1 MRKLV
6 IYTDYMKKGI
16 FYLLLI
22 CSSITANAQ
31 RFRGIDSVINIY
43 EASFQPEKIHL
54 HYDKQLV
61 KPGETVWFKAYLL
74 SGSQPIVRSTNLYV
88 DIYSQS
94 GKLLQHTIWPI
105 SKANSIGSFT
115 IPKAYRERLV
125 QVKAYTAWMRNFD
138 SSFMYR
144 YQLRMLDSS
153 AIVQTQQV
161 KSTAGIRFYP
171 EGGSIVADAPVNL
184 AFQITNQF
192 QQPMSGSG
200 WILSSTGDTA
210 TSFATEHDGM
220 GKCAFKHIL
229 GSVYTAVWT
238 DETGARHSTPLPA
251 AANLPAVMHTVVGEA
266 VVRYTVFAKDKM
278 TRARYHLAAYMHQHL
293 VYRASFSL
301 NGGDAKIAE
310 IPVDALPSGV
320 LQLTLFDDA
329 LTPVAERVVFVHG
342 KDQEIQAD
350 IVPEKINIKPRTQ
363 NSFTIFLPDTIN
375 GSYSLAV
382 TDAIRPSD
390 SSYGIMSQLL
400 LTADL
405 RGYIHRADWYFRDD
419 YLQKRDQLDLLML
432 THGWR
437 KYDWEKIKALALP
450 EIKVPAEEHYLQLKG
465 KLSGFQS
472 GDISAKDQINLIIS
486 SKDSSRQMLALTIDN
501 KAMFQQNDLIF
512 FDTAT
517 VYYGFSKNKRLEQ
530 SALVQFSNGFSTT
543 DTAIAAAI
551 LAVYPDKELA
561 ATLLNRLAE
570 ERRTAL
576 LAKDNTLEEVTVQS
590 KIKSRLDELNNT
602 YVQNGLFNDPIGE
615 TIFDVMNDSRALS
628 SLNVM
633 QYLRGIVPGLII
645 QEDMMNGA
653 TVRWRGDPTALF
665 WNEMQV
671 TAKMLETIPMTDIA
685 LVKTFRPPFMG
696 APLGGA
702 GGAIAVYTKKG
713 ARAESGTLFNESL
726 PGLMKAK
733 LAGYTPYKE
742 FASTDYAVFSNA
754 EQKDIRPTLYWDPM
768 ILTDN
773 LNRKME
779 IRFFNNDVA
788 KSFRVVLEGMN
799 DAGKLVRVEKII
811 Q

>member
-1 MRKLV
+1 
-6 IYTDYMKKGI
+6 MKKGI
-16 FYLLLI
+16 FFLLLV
-22 CSSITANAQ
+22 CITLIAKAQ
-31 RFRGIDSVINIY
+31 RFKGIDSVIRLY
-43 EASFQPEKIHL
+43 EAQFQPEKLHL
-54 HYDKQLV
+54 HYDKHLI

-74 SGSQPIVRSTNLYV
+74 SGTQPITKSTNLYV
-88 DIYSQS
+88 DFYSQS

-105 SKANSIGSFT
+105 NKANAMGSFMVPAT
-115 IPKAYRERLV
+115 YKEQLV

-138 SSFMYR
+138 NSFMYR
-144 YQLRMLDSS
+144 YQLRMLDSTAVAPS
-153 AIVQTQQV
+153 SQV
-161 KSTAGIRFYP
+161 KSKAGIRFYP
-171 EGGSIVADAPVNL
+171 EGGSIVADAPVNM
-184 AFQITNQF
+184 AFQISNQF

-220 GKCAFKHIL
+220 GKCSFKHIL
-229 GSVYTAVWT
+229 GNSYTAVWT
-238 DETGARHSTPLPA
+238 DETGVKHSTALPEA
-251 AANLPAVMHTVVGEA
+251 ADLPAVMHTVVGEA

-278 TRARYHLAAYMHQHL
+278 TKARYHLAAYMHQQL

-310 IPVDALPSGV
+310 IPINQLPSGV

-329 LTPVAERVVFVHG
+329 LVPVAERVVFVHG
-342 KDQEIQAD
+342 QDQEIQAD
-350 IVPEKINIKPRTQ
+350 IVPKKINTRPRAQ
-363 NSFTIFLPDTIN
+363 NSLTLFLPDTVN
-375 GSYSLAV
+375 GSYSIAV
-382 TDAIRPSD
+382 TDAVRPAD

-400 LTADL
+400 LAADL
-405 RGYIHRADWYFRDD
+405 RGYVHHADWYFRDD
-419 YLQKRDQLDLLML
+419 YLQKRAQLDLLML

-465 KLSGFQS
+465 KLTGFQS
-472 GDISAKDQINLIIS
+472 GDLSAKDQVNLIIS
-486 SKDSSRQMLALTIDN
+486 GKDSSKQMLALAIDN
-501 KAMFQQNDLIF
+501 KAMFQQDDLIF

-543 DTAIAAAI
+543 DTVIAAAI
-551 LAVYPDKELA
+551 LAVYPDKQLA
-561 ATLLNRLAE
+561 EALLNRLAE
-570 ERRTAL
+570 ERRAAL

-602 YVQNGLFNDPIGE
+602 YVQNGLFSDPSSE
-615 TIFDVMNDSRALS
+615 RVFDVMNDSRALS

-633 QYLRGIVPGLII
+633 QYLKGMVAGLNI

-665 WNEMQV
+665 LNEMQV
-671 TAKMLETIPMTDIA
+671 SAKILETIPMTDIA

-696 APLGGA
+696 APLGGS

-713 ARAESGTLFNESL
+713 AKAESGTLFNESL

-733 LAGYTPYKE
+733 LAGYSVYKE
-742 FASTDYAVFSNA
+742 FSSPDYTVFNNA

-768 ILTDN
+768 IVTDN
-773 LNRKME
+773 LNRKVE
-779 IRFFNNDVA
+779 IRFFNNDVT

-799 DAGKLVRVEKII
+799 EAGKLVRVEKLLNSD
-811 Q
+811 QLNK